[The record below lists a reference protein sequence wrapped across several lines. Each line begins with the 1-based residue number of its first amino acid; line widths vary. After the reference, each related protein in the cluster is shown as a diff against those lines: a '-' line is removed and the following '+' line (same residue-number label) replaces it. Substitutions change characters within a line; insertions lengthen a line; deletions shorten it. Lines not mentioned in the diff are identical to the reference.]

1 MKKKFMFYLRRCLS
15 NFLFLKFGMKYLKYS
30 LVTQGKMFIKNTTI
44 LLKPSLFIKKKSKIM
59 NFKNNSVSK
68 DPMSNT
74 PNDIINFKI
83 VKSMK
88 NSQLKLKIDFSV
100 NSQGRYSVLMSQ
112 SIFFFTFLNIIYF
125 NKKANIFPFN
135 FITCYLVKQNNI

>member
-1 MKKKFMFYLRRCLS
+1 MKKKFMFYLRKCLS

-59 NFKNNSVSK
+59 NSKNNSVSK

-74 PNDIINFKI
+74 PNDMINFKI
-83 VKSMK
+83 VKSTED
-88 NSQLKLKIDFSV
+88 SQLKLKIDFSV
-100 NSQGRYSVLMSQ
+100 NSQSRYFSSNL
-112 SIFFFTFLNIIYF
+112 SIHFLFYF
-125 NKKANIFPFN
+125 SKHNLFYKKAKIFH
-135 FITCYLVKQNNI
+135 